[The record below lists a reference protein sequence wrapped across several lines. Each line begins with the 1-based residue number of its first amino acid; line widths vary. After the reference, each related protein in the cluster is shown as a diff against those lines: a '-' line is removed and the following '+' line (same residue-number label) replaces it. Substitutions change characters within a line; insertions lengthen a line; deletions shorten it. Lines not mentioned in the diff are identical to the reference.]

1 MATDCSRNAIGVGP
15 GPTTSLLARV
25 GVPFESIC
33 GQMRN
38 TALAV
43 LLASLVL
50 APLPS
55 QDEPHPGHDP
65 RTPGTTEPE
74 PEPENRVTDVREM
87 LEKYHPTEGMVRIG
101 TVAEAKLTH
110 GWLFLAGANA
120 RRFLTDLGNQPG
132 PQVLGVAMPP
142 DFAESKVFA
151 VYSYAD
157 EGHVGD
163 DEAPNCDELLT
174 EMQESAK
181 ESSTQRKKAG
191 LGGVEL
197 LGWAQPPHYD
207 KEQHKLYWAEKLKF
221 EENPGLTLNY
231 NVRVLGRSGHLIVNG
246 VGDIDQLELV
256 ADHSKHLLTVTEF
269 LDGQRYENFDPAYD
283 KVAAYGIGGLIA
295 GKIALKAGLIAKLAL
310 LLKVALKPILVG
322 LVLLGG
328 LVMKIFKRKPQEV
341 QATEAS

>member
-1 MATDCSRNAIGVGP
+1 
-15 GPTTSLLARV
+15 
-25 GVPFESIC
+25 
-33 GQMRN
+33 MRN
-38 TALAV
+38 TALTLV
-43 LLASLVL
+43 LASLVL

-55 QDEPHPGHDP
+55 QQDGSNPGHEP
-65 RTPGTTEPE
+65 RTPGTAAPE
-74 PEPENRVTDVREM
+74 PDPAESHSTDIREM
-87 LEKYHPTEGMVRIG
+87 LEKYHPTEGTVKVG
-101 TVAEAKLTH
+101 TVAEARLTN

-120 RRFLTDLGNQPG
+120 RRFLLDLGNQPG

-163 DEAPNCDELLT
+163 DENPNYDELLT

-181 ESSTQRKKAG
+181 ESSKQRKTAG

-197 LGWAQPPHYD
+197 LGWAEPPHYD

-221 EENPGLTLNY
+221 DESAGLTLNY
-231 NVRVLGRSGHLIVNG
+231 NVRVLGRTGHLVVNG
-246 VGDIDQLELV
+246 VGDIDQLEIV

-269 LDGQRYENFDPAYD
+269 LQGQRYENFDPAYD

-295 GKIALKAGLIAKLAL
+295 GSIAMKAGLFAKLAV

-322 LVLLGG
+322 LAVIGG
-328 LVMKIFKRKPQEV
+328 AIMKVFRRRKQPQEV

>member
-1 MATDCSRNAIGVGP
+1 MG
-15 GPTTSLLARV
+15 
-25 GVPFESIC
+25 
-33 GQMRN
+33 N
-38 TALAV
+38 TALTV

-55 QDEPHPGHDP
+55 QQDEPNPGHAP
-65 RTPGTTEPE
+65 RRPAAEPE
-74 PEPENRVTDVREM
+74 PDPAENSATDIREM
-87 LEKYHPTEGMVRIG
+87 LEKYHPTEGTVKVG
-101 TVAEAKLTH
+101 TVAEARLTN
-110 GWLFLAGANA
+110 GWLFLAGADA
-120 RRFLTDLGNQPG
+120 RKFLADLGNQPG

-163 DEAPNCDELLT
+163 DEAPNYDELLT
-174 EMQESAK
+174 DMQESAK
-181 ESSTQRKKAG
+181 ESSKQRKQAG

-197 LGWAQPPHYD
+197 QGWAEPPHYD

-221 EENPGLTLNY
+221 DENPGLTLNY
-231 NVRVLGRSGHLIVNG
+231 NVRVLGRSGHLVVNG

-256 ADHSKHLLTVTEF
+256 ANHSKHLLTVTEF
-269 LDGQRYENFDPAYD
+269 LPGQRYENFDPAYD

-295 GKIALKAGLIAKLAL
+295 GNVALKAGLFAKLAV

-322 LVLLGG
+322 LAVLGG
-328 LVMKIFKRKPQEV
+328 LVMKVFGKRKQPQES